1 MDAIKARPPK
11 TIPDYLTPMPSHLL
25 TTTLT
30 DLLHSKYPS
39 SPTVASPPRTLPQG
53 HHLVYFP
60 IQLPPSALVP
70 DGADPGHSPGA
81 PFTRRVWAGG
91 ELTFGARAA
100 EMRLDGRA
108 VVCREK
114 VEDVGLRGKDGD
126 EKVFVDVWRR
136 YGLGHEDVESRP
148 EWEIEERRT
157 LVFMREQETSRSA
170 GPSRQ
175 IKYPHPPSHSVS
187 LTPSTTHLFHFS
199 ALSFNAHAIHFD
211 PLYARD
217 VDGHRALLVHGP
229 LTLALMLRVLA
240 DHLGEGLYVRRF
252 TYRNHAPLYVN
263 ERMTVSLRQVSG
275 NGDTAGRWDVWV
287 EGLDG
292 GMAVKGTAEVIAMEN
307 NMV

>member
-1 MDAIKARPPK
+1 
-11 TIPDYLTPMPSHLL
+11 
-25 TTTLT
+25 
-30 DLLHSKYPS
+30 
-39 SPTVASPPRTLPQG
+39 
-53 HHLVYFP
+53 
-60 IQLPPSALVP
+60 
-70 DGADPGHSPGA
+70 
-81 PFTRRVWAGG
+81 
-91 ELTFGARAA
+91 
-100 EMRLDGRA
+100 MRLDGRA

-114 VEDVGLRGKDGD
+114 VEDVELRGKDGD

-170 GPSRQ
+170 GTSRQ
-175 IKYPHPPSHSVS
+175 LKYPHPPSHSVS

-240 DHLGEGLYVRRF
+240 DHLGEGVYVRRF

-275 NGDTAGRWDVWV
+275 NGDTTGRWDVWV
-287 EGLDG
+287 EGLG
-292 GMAVKGTAEVIAMEN
+292 GGLAVKGTADVIPMEN
-307 NMV
+307 NTV